1 MRRLVRSILE
11 RDGYEV
17 TEAADGLDALDQV
30 EGKSFDLMVLDVD
43 MPRLDGLGVLEE
55 ASPG

>member
-1 MRRLVRSILE
+1 MRSILE

-30 EGKSFDLMVLDVD
+30 EGNRST
-43 MPRLDGLGVLEE
+43 
-55 ASPG
+55 